1 MFEKGKKYKI
11 KEKIEVFLEEEVISI
26 EKDSVLRCEE
36 AGQQP
41 VLMDIARNKVLP
53 NQAAVHLQSLLFW
66 KK

>member
-1 MFEKGKKYKI
+1 MFEKGKEYKI
-11 KEKIEVFLEEEVISI
+11 KEKIEVFLEEEVTII